1 MKIGIRTIKTA
12 TGVSISVIL
21 AQALQLSYFTA
32 AGLLTLLS
40 IQRTRKQSL
49 RTVSHR
55 FFACLVG
62 LAVASICFS
71 LSQFRAW
78 IFPVIFLVTIPLCV
92 MLKIQEGV
100 PSSSVVIMHA
110 YIHEHVDLAFLLNE
124 LGIVVVGL
132 GTGLLV
138 NLYMPGID
146 RQIEQDKRQIERLIS
161 VILGH
166 YAKHLRVGNLEW
178 DGRELIELEDKLK
191 AAQRLAEQDV
201 ENHPRRKDHH
211 YYDYYRNKVGQF
223 EILQRMLP
231 LVSQIDPT
239 LEQSVRIGELMDEL
253 SEDILHRRDTSGYN
267 RRLRGIREYHKEL
280 PLPATRAEFESRAC
294 LFNLAN
300 ELELLIE
307 KVSADHERR
316 VQAPG

>member
-21 AQALQLSYFTA
+21 AQALQLTYYTA

-71 LSQFRAW
+71 LSNFRAW

-110 YIHEHVDLAFLLNE
+110 YTHGHVDLAFLWNE

-138 NLYMPGID
+138 NLYMPSID
-146 RQIEQDKRQIERLIS
+146 KQIENYKRQIERLIS

-166 YAKHLRVGNLEW
+166 YAKHLRVGDLEW
-178 DGRELIELEDKLK
+178 DGKELIELEDMLK
-191 AAQRLAEQDV
+191 QAQKLAEQDITTTTITGTRSSSSRSCSV
-201 ENHPRRKDHH
+201 CCRSSRRS
-211 YYDYYRNKVGQF
+211 
-223 EILQRMLP
+223 I
-231 LVSQIDPT
+231 
-239 LEQSVRIGELMDEL
+239 RIW
-253 SEDILHRRDTSGYN
+253 
-267 RRLRGIREYHKEL
+267 
-280 PLPATRAEFESRAC
+280 SRAC
-294 LFNLAN
+294 ASAN
-300 ELELLIE
+300 
-307 KVSADHERR
+307 
-316 VQAPG
+316 

>member
-1 MKIGIRTIKTA
+1 M
-12 TGVSISVIL
+12 
-21 AQALQLSYFTA
+21 
-32 AGLLTLLS
+32 
-40 IQRTRKQSL
+40 
-49 RTVSHR
+49 
-55 FFACLVG
+55 
-62 LAVASICFS
+62 ASICFS